1 MRAIGITGFKN
12 SGKTTL
18 TGLLATALEGLGRK
32 VAVIKCTPHGLDLPG
47 RDTSK
52 LSAPGRPVAALGE
65 DDAAIFWRGKIGFM
79 DLFTRLPADIVLV
92 EGGKNL
98 TFLPRV
104 LCLRDILEAPMLAP
118 ELAVGTFGPVSLP
131 PLPAFDENSV
141 EELARVA
148 DAKAFV
154 LGGLDCGLCGRE
166 NCAALTRDILAGEA
180 SPKDCLALT
189 PPSLN
194 LKVNGREVPLND
206 FTARMLEGGLRGMLA
221 PLKGMAAGTVEIVL
235 K

>member
-32 VAVIKCTPHGLDLPG
+32 VAGIKCTHHGLDLPG

-65 DDAAIFWRGKIGFM
+65 DDAAIFWSGKIGFM

-104 LCLRDILEAPMLAP
+104 LCLRDVLEAPMLAP
-118 ELAVGTFGPVSLP
+118 ELAVGTVGPIGLP
-131 PLPAFDENSV
+131 PLPAFDENSLD
-141 EELARVA
+141 ELARLA

-166 NCAALTRDILAGEA
+166 NCADLTRDILADAATPG
-180 SPKDCLALT
+180 DCLALT
-189 PPSLN
+189 PSSLS
-194 LKVNGREVPLND
+194 LRVNGQEVPLNA
-206 FTARMLEGGLRGMLA
+206 FTAQMLEGGLRGMLA
-221 PLKGMAAGTVEIVL
+221 PLKGMTAGTVEIVL

>member
-32 VAVIKCTPHGLDLPG
+32 VAVIKCTHHGLDLPG

-65 DDAAIFWRGKIGFM
+65 DDAAIFWRGKIGFI

-98 TFLPRV
+98 TFLPGWT
-104 LCLRDILEAPMLAP
+104 AA
-118 ELAVGTFGPVSLP
+118 
-131 PLPAFDENSV
+131 
-141 EELARVA
+141 
-148 DAKAFV
+148 
-154 LGGLDCGLCGRE
+154 
-166 NCAALTRDILAGEA
+166 CAA
-180 SPKDCLALT
+180 
-189 PPSLN
+189 
-194 LKVNGREVPLND
+194 GR
-206 FTARMLEGGLRGMLA
+206 TAR
-221 PLKGMAAGTVEIVL
+221 P
-235 K
+235 

>member
-32 VAVIKCTPHGLDLPG
+32 VAVIKCTHHGLDLPG

-104 LCLRDILEAPMLAP
+104 LCLRDILE
-118 ELAVGTFGPVSLP
+118 
-131 PLPAFDENSV
+131 
-141 EELARVA
+141 
-148 DAKAFV
+148 
-154 LGGLDCGLCGRE
+154 
-166 NCAALTRDILAGEA
+166 
-180 SPKDCLALT
+180 
-189 PPSLN
+189 
-194 LKVNGREVPLND
+194 
-206 FTARMLEGGLRGMLA
+206 
-221 PLKGMAAGTVEIVL
+221 
-235 K
+235 

>member
-1 MRAIGITGFKN
+1 M
-12 SGKTTL
+12 
-18 TGLLATALEGLGRK
+18 
-32 VAVIKCTPHGLDLPG
+32 
-47 RDTSK
+47 
-52 LSAPGRPVAALGE
+52 
-65 DDAAIFWRGKIGFM
+65 
-79 DLFTRLPADIVLV
+79 
-92 EGGKNL
+92 
-98 TFLPRV
+98 
-104 LCLRDILEAPMLAP
+104 
-118 ELAVGTFGPVSLP
+118 
-131 PLPAFDENSV
+131 

>member
-32 VAVIKCTPHGLDLPG
+32 VAVIKCTHHGLDLPG

-65 DDAAIFWRGKIGFM
+65 DDAAIFWRGKIGFI

-104 LCLRDILEAPMLAP
+104 LCLHDVLEAPMLAP

-131 PLPAFDENSV
+131 PLPAFDEDSV

-148 DAKAFV
+148 DARAFV

-180 SPKDCLALT
+180 SPKD
-189 PPSLN
+189 
-194 LKVNGREVPLND
+194 
-206 FTARMLEGGLRGMLA
+206 
-221 PLKGMAAGTVEIVL
+221 
-235 K
+235 